1 MSSTDELTAQ
11 LHDCVGQAFDAGKQ
25 AGKAEQLTD
34 DGYRRN
40 VALGMVADVL
50 GVVATRWL
58 RADSQAAQIVAD
70 AGNALAALGEQPH
83 PAVVQAAPPP
93 GLPPLP

>member
-1 MSSTDELTAQ
+1 MS
-11 LHDCVGQAFDAGKQ
+11 QAFEAGRQ

-34 DGYRRN
+34 DGYRRH

-50 GVVATRWL
+50 GVIATRWL

-83 PAVVQAAPPP
+83 PAVVQAAPVPDSP
-93 GLPPLP
+93 LAPLPL